1 MWVLELVYQG
11 NRQGNWA
18 CTSLR
23 CGCEVGVRV
32 GSVGVGLVLVSFGV
46 GFRVGSGIV
55 WGELL
60 VDVFAKDL
68 ILRIIGA
75 LWLPTS

>member
-1 MWVLELVYQG
+1 MGFGVGVGMVYQGNHRGKKNTRGVVWVLELVYQG

-55 WGELL
+55 
-60 VDVFAKDL
+60 
-68 ILRIIGA
+68 
-75 LWLPTS
+75 